1 MSESKNRI
9 DTKGV
14 EVELFLRSINI
25 AFDADFPERIS
36 HFRPTAKCVPL
47 IRALLGSE
55 EQRSFF
61 LVAPYGSGKS
71 LTAAYAGHL
80 IENSKTSG
88 SMRLEINRRLEAV
101 SPELADF
108 AKRRRASTKQKGL
121 TLCLHGHLP
130 NVGERLRLAAADS
143 IKRIGIRRWTKL
155 LNSQEN
161 GVAEVIKMIRG
172 ICDETECDRI
182 AIVWDEFGRH
192 LEALVAEGR
201 GDELA
206 EIQLLAEIAARTKA
220 FPITFCA
227 ILHQGLSHYASGL
240 PQAIRSNW
248 KKIEGRFETIQYV
261 DDSKEIY
268 RLVGEVLESRRPA
281 NTEVKP
287 TQSIVTKCQSL
298 GLFTDFKTQDLSAL
312 LNSAFPMEPAALYL
326 LPRVSARVA
335 QNERTLFSFLSNC
348 DLSRPVCVSDLYDFF
363 APAMRADTAVGGTY
377 RQWLETES
385 AISKLPDDEAAVNA
399 LKTACL
405 LGLGTSGARSRTTV
419 ELMKFAVDGYE
430 HKHAEKILH
439 DLFGR
444 KLLLHRVHNDDVS
457 VWHGTDLD
465 LRGRL
470 DEERSKLGTDF
481 DLVSFLNKET
491 SPPVWKPVEYNDTHY
506 IRRHLPG
513 SYLTVD
519 QFKNIESWLLTALAS
534 DSDGHIAYLLADTEE
549 DLVLAANIAKNTR
562 SEERLI
568 FAVPSEPLPLRSAAI
583 EVKALQR
590 MQQDSELLESDP
602 IALSELQQMTDD
614 ALDHLQKLIDRLVTP
629 SVFGSK
635 WFHVGRQIDA
645 VSSRQ
650 LRQSLSTIMANVFP
664 KTPMINNEMINRRK
678 PSPALVNARKKLTMA
693 ILERH
698 GRERLGLEG
707 FFPDRSMFN
716 TVLLHTGLYRKENES
731 DRWNYA
737 HERSVQDPGM
747 RDVWG
752 AFRKFLT
759 EPSDRPATFKS
770 LFDELQSPP
779 FGLRIGVMPI
789 LLAAALRA
797 FPSAISLMHK
807 GKYLNDVL
815 PSDIENICKFPND
828 YQILVLDIDQTKQ
841 QLLRGLYKHFS
852 KVANYEIEEN
862 DLVRHCFDALEAWKH
877 QLPPAAFTTGR
888 LSKATDNFRATITRV
903 NDPVQLFF
911 NELPKALSKPVDQPK
926 SLIKAI
932 KQCVDELEN
941 VASSFTD
948 QASEIVRA
956 SLTVGIETGDTKS
969 VRAIAKQWASYFPG
983 QFTERL
989 SDGVTKGLLSRMS
1002 LDYESD
1008 SLLID
1013 SLASLLVKKSVRRW
1027 DDSMAAA
1034 FDREFT
1040 AYVSKIEHSA
1050 RSFPAPTPQLRKGLS
1065 LLVLGRI
1072 KQMYNQLSDLVGDD
1086 EAETMLAEIN
1096 SSRETSRDGII
1107 D

>member
-1 MSESKNRI
+1 MSEGKKRTV
-9 DTKGV
+9 TKGV
-14 EVELFLRSINI
+14 DVELFLRSINI
-25 AFDADFPERIS
+25 AFDADYPERIS

-80 IENSKTSG
+80 IENSKSSSTV
-88 SMRLEINRRLEAV
+88 RLEINRRLDAV
-101 SPELADF
+101 SPDLADF
-108 AKRRRASTKQKGL
+108 AKRRRASAKQKGL
-121 TLCLHGHLP
+121 TLCLHGHIS
-130 NVGERLRLAAADS
+130 NVGEQLRLAAADS
-143 IKRIGIRRWTKL
+143 LKRIGIRRWTKL
-155 LNSQEN
+155 LSSHEN
-161 GVAEVIKMIRG
+161 GVAEVIKIIRS
-172 ICDETECDRI
+172 ICDEADCDRI

-227 ILHQGLSHYASGL
+227 VLHQGLSHYASGL

-248 KKIEGRFETIQYV
+248 KKIEGRFETIQYI

-268 RLVGEVLESRRPA
+268 RLVGEVLQSRRPA
-281 NTEVKP
+281 NVEVKS
-287 TQSIVTKCQSL
+287 TQAIATKCQAL
-298 GLFTDFKTQDLSAL
+298 GLFTDFKAQDLSTL
-312 LNSAFPMEPAALYL
+312 LTSAFPMEPAALYL

-348 DLSRPVCVSDLYDFF
+348 DLSRTVSVSDLYDFF
-363 APAMRADTAVGGTY
+363 GPAMRADTAVGGTY

-385 AISKLPDDEAAVNA
+385 AISKIPDDDNAVKA

-430 HKHAEKILH
+430 HKHSEKILR

-470 DEERSKLGTDF
+470 DEERSKLGADF

-491 SPPVWKPVEYNDTHY
+491 LPPVWKPVEYNDTHC
-506 IRRHLPG
+506 IRRYLPG

-519 QFKNIESWLLTALAS
+519 QFKNIESWLMTSIAA
-534 DSDGHIAYLLADTEE
+534 DSDGHIAYLLVDTEE
-549 DLVLAANIAKNTR
+549 DLILAESVAKNTK
-562 SEERLI
+562 SEERLF
-568 FAVPSEPLPLRSAAI
+568 FAVPNEPLPLRNAAI

-602 IALSELQQMTDD
+602 IALSELKQMTDD

-629 SVFGSK
+629 SAAGSK
-635 WFHVGRQIDA
+635 WFHGGDQIDST
-645 VSSRQ
+645 SSRQ
-650 LRQSLSTIMANVFP
+650 LRQSLSLIMAKVFP

-716 TVLLHTGLYRKENES
+716 TVLLHTGLYIKEKKSE
-731 DRWNYA
+731 RWSYA
-737 HERSVQDPGM
+737 HEQSLADPGM
-747 RDVWG
+747 KAVWG

-759 EPSDRPATFKS
+759 EPSDRPTTFKS
-770 LFDELQSPP
+770 LFDQLQSPP
-779 FGLRIGVMPI
+779 FGLRSGVIPI

-815 PSDIENICKFPND
+815 PSDIENICKFPSD
-828 YQILVLDIDQTKQ
+828 YQILVLDIDERKQ

-888 LSKATDNFRATITRV
+888 LSKATDSFRATITRV

-911 NELPKALSKPVDQPK
+911 TELPKALSKSVDEPK
-926 SLIKAI
+926 ALISAVEK
-932 KQCVDELEN
+932 CVDELEN
-941 VASSFTD
+941 VASSFTE
-948 QASEIVRA
+948 QAGEIVRA
-956 SLTVGIETGDTKS
+956 SLTAINKYQNGTLVDDIIDPDTGDPFGT
-969 VRAIAKQWASYFPG
+969 
-983 QFTERL
+983 
-989 SDGVTKGLLSRMS
+989 S
-1002 LDYESD
+1002 LM
-1008 SLLID
+1008 L
-1013 SLASLLVKKSVRRW
+1013 
-1027 DDSMAAA
+1027 
-1034 FDREFT
+1034 
-1040 AYVSKIEHSA
+1040 
-1050 RSFPAPTPQLRKGLS
+1050 Q
-1065 LLVLGRI
+1065 
-1072 KQMYNQLSDLVGDD
+1072 VGKRPK
-1086 EAETMLAEIN
+1086 E
-1096 SSRETSRDGII
+1096 
-1107 D
+1107 